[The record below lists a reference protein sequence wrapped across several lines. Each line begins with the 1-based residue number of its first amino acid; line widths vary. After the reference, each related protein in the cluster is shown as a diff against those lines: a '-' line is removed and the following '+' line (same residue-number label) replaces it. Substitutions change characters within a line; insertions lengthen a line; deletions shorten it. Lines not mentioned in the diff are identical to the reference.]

1 MCKSDIAQAQPA
13 PYYTRSE
20 GMYINPDKPV
30 EQMNLDEL
38 QRVLCGKANGDV
50 LACEACESKCKYG
63 RRIVELLEPVATKPD
78 NKAKVRGLVH
88 CGKMRTHNAHIRYL
102 KAIASGDVRK
112 WMADNGYRSEQAVKN
127 VIAFGQ
133 GMTPEDAKRRL
144 VEMGTHDE
152 PEATTEA
159 LVVETSAA
167 EELVASVTPVSLKVA
182 LLEGKYFS
190 YVSDIRGL
198 KLNLNGVS
206 IDITPEDVESI
217 CAEIKQAVAIMT
229 GGPVVCTQ

>member
-1 MCKSDIAQAQPA
+1 MRKSDIAQAQPA

-20 GMYINPDKPV
+20 GKYINPDKPV

-38 QRVLCGKANGDV
+38 RRVLCGKANGDV

-63 RRIVELLEPVATKPD
+63 RRIVELLEPAAPKPD
-78 NKAKVRGLVH
+78 NKAKLSGLVH
-88 CGKMRTHNAHIRYL
+88 CGKMRTRGAHIRYL
-102 KAIASGDVRK
+102 KAIASGDVKK
-112 WMADNGYRSEQAVKN
+112 WMVDNGYLSEQAVKN
-127 VIAFGQ
+127 ALAFGQ

-144 VEMGTHDE
+144 VEMGNE

-159 LVVETSAA
+159 LVVETSAT
-167 EELVASVTPVSLKVA
+167 EELVASATPVSLKVA
-182 LLEGKYFS
+182 LLEDKYFS

-206 IDITPEDVESI
+206 MDITPEDVESI